1 MHAREAGSRP
11 GRVGGQINAG
21 DAIRRRGLAA
31 LLRSLEHDVVE
42 AGPDVIL
49 ADLGPGDGLPSAA
62 DCPVLALADF
72 IPGTRADEP
81 AGLLRR
87 HVSARQLDS
96 ALRAVA
102 AGLIVRDPDAA
113 EGFAEAG
120 EAARHPLLTPRE
132 IEILTLV
139 GQGLGNKAIARQ
151 LAISTH
157 TVKFHL
163 ETVFTKLEASTRA
176 EAVVKGLRAGAITM

>member
-1 MHAREAGSRP
+1 M
-11 GRVGGQINAG
+11 RVQINAS

-31 LLRSLEHDVVE
+31 VLRSLGHDVVE

-49 ADLGPGDGLPSAA
+49 ADLGPGDRLPSA

-102 AGLIVRDPDAA
+102 TGLIVRDPDAT

-132 IEILTLV
+132 VEILTLV

-151 LAISTH
+151 LGISTH

-163 ETVFTKLEASTRA
+163 ETVFTKLEAATRA